1 MSIPLLGQ
9 GNALPEGFPYQGF
22 WILEPRIFLFIS
34 DDQPTRDIHA
44 PRFAEIINPNGDDWA
59 FGFDAHLLAE
69 ALSVSQ
75 QDLFAANGIGRL
87 TLESIA
93 SDTPDGEDATIK
105 RYTFGLRGRHATVVI
120 QNLDSY
126 GHT

>member
-1 MSIPLLGQ
+1 MSIPLPGQ
-9 GNALPEGFPYQGF
+9 GKVLPEGFSYQGF

-34 DDQPTRDIHA
+34 DDPPTRDIHA
-44 PRFAEIINPNGDDWA
+44 PGFAEMINPDGDDWA

-75 QDLFAANGIGRL
+75 QDLFAANRVGRL

-93 SDTPDGEDATIK
+93 SDPPGGENATIK
-105 RYTFGLRGRHATVVI
+105 KYTFGLRGRHATVVI
-120 QNLDSY
+120 QYLDTY
-126 GHT
+126 GHA